1 MTKVKINVYINENDP
16 VNDTTV
22 GIALGKAI
30 MRSELTY
37 EEDISSEELDMKIN
51 ANEATELIA
60 GVLEELSK
68 SVFQGNHEQ
77 DFWWRAR
84 VIVGSLERLG
94 IEVEYEN
101 D

>member
-37 EEDISSEELDMKIN
+37 EEDITQEQLNKETQRRLLLLDF
-51 ANEATELIA
+51 
-60 GVLEELSK
+60 LEELGVDNWDGYSEAMRLSK
-68 SVFQGNHEQ
+68 EYYE
-77 DFWWRAR
+77 
-84 VIVGSLERLG
+84 LLG
-94 IEVEYEN
+94 IE
-101 D
+101 